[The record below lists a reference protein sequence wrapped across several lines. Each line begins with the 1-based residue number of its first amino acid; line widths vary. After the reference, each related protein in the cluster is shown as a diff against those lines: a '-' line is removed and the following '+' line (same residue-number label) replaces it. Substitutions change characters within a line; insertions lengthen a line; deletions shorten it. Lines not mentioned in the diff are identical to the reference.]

1 MVGDFN
7 FIENPDDSI
16 NSELSTLSNTAK
28 VSWQRLLGTHSLT
41 EVQQPLKTFFRSF
54 KEPGRATTA
63 TRIDRV
69 YTSHSDSDQTV
80 FTPVCYIPHLQHT
93 SFSYNAWKL
102 KMNSKASYKATS
114 DHFAVTLKFCSTP
127 PFHAHTMSSTHSL
140 VAAELQASIGDKSE
154 DENDWETLRPGA
166 VEADDLES
174 IEFVLAKC
182 GREEFGWHVRSV
194 NGNALWKT
202 SLYNKS
208 DQIAPYWLGVQSK
221 RRGISS
227 TQTRTNLHAHTQMHL
242 CAQATAGRGTPG
254 RWSMT
259 QGTST
264 STLCAAQT
272 AHSTSTTRH
281 TRTSSIASTI
291 YYYFLVFSIFL
302 LVSIRRARRA
312 ILSVY

>member
-1 MVGDFN
+1 MSVCVCMCVCVCGWVRVCVRV
-7 FIENPDDSI
+7 
-16 NSELSTLSNTAK
+16 LTHAHTQNT
-28 VSWQRLLGTHSLT
+28 
-41 EVQQPLKTFFRSF
+41 QQP
-54 KEPGRATTA
+54 P
-63 TRIDRV
+63 
-69 YTSHSDSDQTV
+69 
-80 FTPVCYIPHLQHT
+80 PPPPP
-93 SFSYNAWKL
+93 
-102 KMNSKASYKATS
+102 
-114 DHFAVTLKFCSTP
+114 P
-127 PFHAHTMSSTHSL
+127 PFHANTMSSTHSL

-227 TQTRTNLHAHTQMHL
+227 TQTRTNLHAHTHMHL

-291 YYYFLVFSIFL
+291 YYYFLVSAFFFL
-302 LVSIRRARRA
+302 LAFGVHAAPYYPSINRWRARRA
-312 ILSVY
+312 LLSTYLPLV